1 MTSSLRAVARSV
13 GVTFVVH
20 FHFERPLRNG
30 EAMNQ
35 EAEATLTGQFDA
47 LYRAVAS
54 LLASGYC
61 GPRPR
66 RPISPGWSWP
76 TPENLMAKSDLVKL
90 TPRLC
95 KAATALGGL
104 ARRNLWYGAREG
116 MKVVCQS
123 GLGFFIRG
131 LFHCVAAP
139 QSEGTHGRHSNT
151 AGRRSQ

>member
-1 MTSSLRAVARSV
+1 MARCV

-20 FHFERPLRNG
+20 LHFERPLRNG

-35 EAEATLTGQFDA
+35 EAEATLTGQFDP

-54 LLASGYC
+54 LLASGHC

-66 RPISPGWSWP
+66 GPIIPGCLGQHP
-76 TPENLMAKSDLVKL
+76 KTLLAKSDLVKL

-104 ARRNLWYGAREG
+104 ARRNLCYDARKG
-116 MKVVCQS
+116 IKVACQR

-131 LFHCVAAP
+131 LPIAQRPLKVKGAHK
-139 QSEGTHGRHSNT
+139 RHSNT
-151 AGRRSQ
+151 ACRRSQ